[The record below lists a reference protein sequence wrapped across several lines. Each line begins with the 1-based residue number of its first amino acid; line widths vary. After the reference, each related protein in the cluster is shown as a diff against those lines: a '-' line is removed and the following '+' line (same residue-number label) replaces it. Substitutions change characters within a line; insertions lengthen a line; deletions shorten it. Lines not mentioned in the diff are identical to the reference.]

1 MESSP
6 GGTQP
11 ARKKPFK
18 VPVIFAPI
26 YIPLLFLAGALS
38 IPWTYIQKSEQRRRE
53 RRFAE
58 QMKKAGRLMQWQEF
72 KQAEANGTGTAN
84 GEYHS
89 MKGPFRLWWS
99 PDDIRATSPHKWKRD
114 QPVAWMEPEFLPF
127 FQWCYARYTNPEA
140 GLAQLVSV
148 PEEERNQ
155 LKEMLTSSRFV
166 STCSFRSLRESHSA
180 KSPG

>member
-1 MESSP
+1 MESLP

-18 VPVIFAPI
+18 VPAIFAPV

-38 IPWTYIQKSEQRRRE
+38 IPWAYIQMSEQRRQE

-58 QMKKAGRLMQWQEF
+58 QMKKAGRFMQWQEF
-72 KQAEANGTGTAN
+72 KQAEANGTGTTI
-84 GEYHS
+84 GEYLS
-89 MKGPFRLWWS
+89 TKGHFRLWWT
-99 PDDIRATSPHKWKRD
+99 PDDIPATSPLKWKRE
-114 QPVAWMEPEFLPF
+114 QHVAWMEPEFLPF
-127 FQWCYARYTNPEA
+127 FQWCYERYTSPQS
-140 GLAQLVSV
+140 GLAKLVPV

-166 STCSFRSLRESHSA
+166 SICSFHSLRDGRS
-180 KSPG
+180 